1 LWQARE
7 EMDKSQ
13 KHWDARSIEY
23 HNLTEKTIKTRQE
36 LDSIKNS
43 LKVVEKHN
51 ETLKGDV
58 ALNRRATYA
67 TEEAVIAIEVLKRKQ
82 DIIIDE
88 CQERIKIIS
97 DRVAMAKTQF
107 EGLFNLVIK
116 SSNYHYVSPILNK
129 LTIIFNFC

>member
-1 LWQARE
+1 
-7 EMDKSQ
+7 MDKSQ
-13 KHWDARSIEY
+13 KHWDARSVEY
-23 HNLTEKTIKTRQE
+23 NNLKEKTSKTRQE

-51 ETLKGDV
+51 ETLKGEV

-67 TEEAVIAIEVLKRKQ
+67 TEEAVNAIEVLKKKQ

-97 DRVAMAKTQF
+97 DRVAKAKAQF
-107 EGLFNLVIK
+107 EGWFNLVLK
-116 SSNYHYVSPILNK
+116 SSNYHYAITN
-129 LTIIFNFC
+129 IE